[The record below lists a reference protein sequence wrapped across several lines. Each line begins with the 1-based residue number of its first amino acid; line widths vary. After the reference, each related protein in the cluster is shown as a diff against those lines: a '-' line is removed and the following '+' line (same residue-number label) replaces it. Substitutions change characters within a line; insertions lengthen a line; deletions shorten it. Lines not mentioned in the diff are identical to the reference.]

1 MLIHRRD
8 LYPIR
13 SVEMAF
19 DHVDIVLQDGRCISA
34 PLDHLPRFPN
44 QKLSE
49 RKRWETLRWWVWQTL
64 AQRRHQALQGKE
76 NSSQLVNH

>member
-1 MLIHRRD
+1 MLIRQRD
-8 LYPIR
+8 IHPIR

-19 DHVDIVLQDGRCISA
+19 DHVDVVLQDGRRIMA
-34 PLDHLPRFPN
+34 PLDNLPRFPD

-64 AQRRHQALQGKE
+64 AQRRHQAISGIERQ
-76 NSSQLVNH
+76 SH